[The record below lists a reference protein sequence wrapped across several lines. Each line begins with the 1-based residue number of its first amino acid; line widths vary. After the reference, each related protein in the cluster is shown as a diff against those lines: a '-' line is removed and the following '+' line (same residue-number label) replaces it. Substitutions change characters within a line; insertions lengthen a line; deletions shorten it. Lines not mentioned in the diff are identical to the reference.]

1 MNQFAQGIHD
11 RLVRSDVKRF
21 VEQKRLTGNICSMD
35 VLEAASNSA
44 IDHAVEENYT
54 HTNRESV
61 EFLCKRVEEKSTKIR
76 VANLT

>member
-1 MNQFAQGIHD
+1 
-11 RLVRSDVKRF
+11 
-21 VEQKRLTGNICSMD
+21 MD
-35 VLEAASNSA
+35 VLEVAGDSA
-44 IDHAVEENYT
+44 RDHAVEENYT